1 MRLHDVLFGR
11 KDMRTFILDSK
22 KIGDLRPYYS
32 LFYTRR
38 RTARRDVVVVSN
50 EEQVDVWCMG
60 LFISHNYVGP
70 YLESALL
77 CVAVAVGRFAS

>member
-1 MRLHDVLFGR
+1 M
-11 KDMRTFILDSK
+11 
-22 KIGDLRPYYS
+22 
-32 LFYTRR
+32 
-38 RTARRDVVVVSN
+38 VVVSN
-50 EEQVDVWCMG
+50 EEQVDVWCME

>member
-1 MRLHDVLFGR
+1 MRPHNVRFGR
-11 KDMRTFILDSK
+11 KDMRTFILNSK
-22 KIGDLRPYYS
+22 KNRRFTVHYG

-50 EEQVDVWCMG
+50 EEQVDVWCME